1 MSENIDQ
8 QIQEARDQLQV
19 KMDLLI
25 HNSAKSAQ
33 PWQTSGEVVIDG
45 TRVKIAMCNIAQ
57 LRDVFVH
64 LYTRAKNLAEAD
76 RFFKLCGFVKSGVV
90 VQEMTPSE
98 YNDVVVFGYTFKK
111 WSDDLLKRYA
121 EIKLQEERA
130 EIETLQKR
138 LASIMSE
145 DAKRKNELDS
155 ILSIVS
161 KK

>member
-8 QIQEARDQLQV
+8 QIQEARDQLQA

-64 LYTRAKNLAEAD
+64 LYTRVKNIAAADFFFEAKMATEDYEELMVY
-76 RFFKLCGFVKSGVV
+76 GF
-90 VQEMTPSE
+90 
-98 YNDVVVFGYTFKK
+98 TFKQ
-111 WSDDLLKRYA
+111 WTDDLRKRFA

-130 EIETLQKR
+130 EIEALQKR

-145 DAKRKNELDS
+145 DARRKNELNS